1 MKFKT
6 KAREIGKYEIL
17 ESLQMISG
25 SGSIKNREI
34 ISWWNILK
42 IAAFQKPRP
51 KILKRQN
58 NHEICGSFWELV
70 WETDKKGMRKYEK
83 YEKNTI

>member
-17 ESLQMISG
+17 ERFQMI

-34 ISWWNILK
+34 IS
-42 IAAFQKPRP
+42 
-51 KILKRQN
+51 
-58 NHEICGSFWELV
+58 
-70 WETDKKGMRKYEK
+70 
-83 YEKNTI
+83 